1 MGVHVVGI
9 CGSLRRESFNR
20 KLLMNAIERAPDGL
34 SIETTEIRDFPLYD
48 DDLAVAAFPEV
59 VTAVKARIQAAD
71 GLLLVTPEY
80 NFNVPGP
87 LKNAVDWLSRPYPDP
102 TLRTTPAG
110 VIGASTG
117 WAGTVRAQLGW
128 RQVWGFL
135 QAPMYD
141 AHQVHL
147 TMAAKAFDELGR
159 LTDELHCANLDAYLA
174 GFRDWLV
181 RVKCMRA
188 E

>member
-1 MGVHVVGI
+1 MSVHVVAI

-20 KLLMNAIERAPDGL
+20 KLLNNAIERAPDGL
-34 SIETTEIRDFPLYD
+34 TIEPAEIRDFPLYD
-48 DDLAVAAFPEV
+48 DDLAVSAFPEV
-59 VTAVKARIQAAD
+59 VRSVKERIRAAD

-80 NFNVPGP
+80 NYSVPAP

-117 WAGTVRAQLGW
+117 WAGTVRAQLAW
-128 RQVWGFL
+128 RQVWSFL
-135 QAPMYD
+135 HSPMYD
-141 AHQVHL
+141 GHAVHL
-147 TMAAKAFDELGR
+147 SMAAKAFDEDGR
-159 LTDELHCANLDAYLA
+159 LTDMMHCGDLDAYLA
-174 GFRDWLV
+174 GFRDWLA